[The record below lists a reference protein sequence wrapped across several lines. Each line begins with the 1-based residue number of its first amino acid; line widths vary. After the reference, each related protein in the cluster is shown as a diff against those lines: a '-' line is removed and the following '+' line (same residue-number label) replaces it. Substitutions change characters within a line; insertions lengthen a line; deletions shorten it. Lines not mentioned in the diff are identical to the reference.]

1 MKKTVLAI
9 LCVLLLTASMAIA
22 APLKV
27 GDKAANFSL
36 KDATGQEWNLDSPG
50 WKGKVLLFNCMP
62 LEEAKTNA
70 AITEAINA
78 DKGIDQVNKYSGV
91 GVFSAPAAPA
101 KGVLR
106 SNMKKSGK
114 IFLIDDDD
122 KVVSLWG
129 LQAGA
134 SNIVVLDKNRICRF
148 LFKGKVPA
156 ADIAKLLKI
165 IKDLEAAK

>member
-9 LCVLLLTASMAIA
+9 MCVLLLTASMAIA

-27 GDKAANFSL
+27 GNKAPDFSL
-36 KDATGQEWNLDSPG
+36 KDATGQAWTLASPG
-50 WKGKVLLFNCMP
+50 WTGKVLLFNCMP

-78 DKGIDQVNKYSGV
+78 DKAIDQVNKYSGV
-91 GVFSAPAAPA
+91 GVFSAPSAAG

-114 IFLIDDDD
+114 VFLIDDDD
-122 KVVSLWG
+122 KLVSLWG
-129 LQAGA
+129 LQPGV

-148 LFKGKVPA
+148 LNKGKVPDA
-156 ADIAKLLKI
+156 EIPKLLKLVEG
-165 IKDLEAAK
+165 LEAAK